1 MKLDLNA
8 LQQAIDTTWGRS
20 STPKTSSFSI
30 KMSINQNCDLSIQY
44 STIVNFGSE
53 GEMIQM
59 KRMHQGDA
67 DQLIDKSIKSVKSR
81 YKDICGNS
89 LNISVDSSC
98 IEDTFELTE
107 LNIHNKRKTALFRR
121 FCIAT
126 IKK

>member
-1 MKLDLNA
+1 
-8 LQQAIDTTWGRS
+8 
-20 STPKTSSFSI
+20 
-30 KMSINQNCDLSIQY
+30 
-44 STIVNFGSE
+44 
-53 GEMIQM
+53 
-59 KRMHQGDA
+59 MHQGDA